1 MIERYSRPKMTRVWS
16 PENKLDQWLAIEL
29 LALEALHALGQIPEA
44 SLERIREK
52 ARYDLA
58 RINQIEQEVK
68 HDVIA
73 FLTNVGEYV
82 GEDARYLHY
91 GMTSS
96 DILDTGLALQLR
108 EAADLILEG
117 IDGLSRA
124 LETKAREHQYTP
136 MIGRTHGVHAEP
148 ITFGLKLAGWYQ
160 EVQRSRERLVRAREG
175 ICVGKISGAV
185 GTYAHIPPFI
195 ERYVCER
202 LGLQPAPTS
211 TQILQRDRHAEL
223 LTALAILASSLEK
236 FALEIRHLQRTEVQE
251 AEEFFGDGQK
261 GSSAMPHK
269 RNPITA
275 EQLCGQ
281 ARLIRSYA
289 WAALEDIPL
298 WHERDISHSS
308 VERVI
313 LPDSTIL
320 TDYMLAKMTDL
331 VARLQVYPEKMRE
344 NLQRTGGTPFSQAVM
359 LTLIRRGLSRE
370 EAYRLV
376 QRLAMEAW
384 KQGMDLKELIERDEE
399 IQRHVTPKELADCFD
414 LRHHLRYVEE
424 IFQRA
429 FLERNHQPP
438 VVEAHGRALLPD
450 RGGTAL
456 LERREKIYEG

>member
-1 MIERYSRPKMTRVWS
+1 MIDRYSRPRMVRVWS
-16 PENKLDQWLAIEL
+16 PENKVDQWLAIEL
-29 LALEALHALGQIPEA
+29 LALEALKELGEVPEA
-44 SLERIREK
+44 SLRRIREK
-52 ARYDLA
+52 ARYDLD
-58 RINQIEQEVK
+58 RMNQIEQEVK

-91 GMTSS
+91 GMASS

-117 IDGLSRA
+117 IAALSRA
-124 LETKAREHQYTP
+124 LEEKAGEHQYTV

-160 EVQRSRERLVRAREG
+160 EIQRSRERLVRAREG
-175 ICVGKISGAV
+175 ICVGKISGVV
-185 GTYAHIPPFI
+185 GTYAHIPPFV
-195 ERYVCER
+195 EGYVCQR
-202 LGLQPAPTS
+202 LGLKPAPIS

-223 LTALAILASSLEK
+223 LMSLAILASSLEK

-251 AEEFFGDGQK
+251 AEELFGEGQK

-269 RNPITA
+269 RNSIGA
-275 EQLCGQ
+275 EQLCGL

-320 TDYMLAKMTDL
+320 TDYMLSKMTDL
-331 VARLQVYPEKMRE
+331 IAHLQVYPRRMQA
-344 NLQRTGGTPFSQAVM
+344 NLQLTGGFHFSQGVM
-359 LTLIRRGLSRE
+359 LALIRKGLPRE
-370 EAYRLV
+370 EAYRIV
-376 QRLAMEAW
+376 QRQAMDAW
-384 KQGMDLKELIERDEE
+384 MHGVELKELLARSEE
-399 IQRHVTPKELADCFD
+399 VQRHLTAEELSACFD
-414 LRHHLRYVEE
+414 PHNHLRHVEE
-424 IFQRA
+424 IFQRVFPA
-429 FLERNHQPP
+429 RNCGPQ
-438 VVEAHGRALLPD
+438 VRD
-450 RGGTAL
+450 
-456 LERREKIYEG
+456 